1 MITTVY
7 LNLEDD
13 VAKIVAR
20 IKKVR
25 GSEIVL
31 VCPKRCF
38 LFSDKMNLVL
48 LKKQTD
54 FLQKKISVLTMDDKG
69 QNFAK
74 DAGFEIK
81 VFPKN
86 NFKPTGVSDIQVQRT
101 HVKNVEPLT
110 PAENQLSKA
119 VKDVSNFVSGLV
131 MKKEAPV
138 ESLSSIDKPTVL
150 KTQNKSPQALSLKQG
165 IPPTLKKSSKSYF
178 RIFSLITL
186 LTVILSLVLFFLV
199 LPEAQVIIYPK
210 SEKLI
215 RDFDI
220 SLDST
225 AKKYD
230 VASLVLPSV
239 KISETLTQSN
249 KFQSKGKKDVGNK
262 ASGYIKIYNFTGQIL
277 NLKSETTTLNV
288 SGKTYK
294 LVNDALQIKPIKYKN
309 AKTKEIDETS
319 LSEPVAIVASSGGE
333 DFNLPA
339 GLRMEISNT
348 VFGSR
353 PQVLYAKT
361 SDPITG
367 GYTRYLSI
375 VSEADISSA
384 RDQLG
389 AEILS
394 IIKQKLTDSGLELL
408 DNGYRIE
415 VVDFSTDKA
424 VNTESPS
431 FNAKLLAKISGL
443 AFSKNDFNVLVKER
457 LSQGISESKELNLDE
472 HTEIV
477 RQLKNIDLNL
487 FNASLAVHL
496 ETQAFS
502 KIKVDEFFEKLKG
515 QSVKNANEVLL
526 ADENIDKAEVTLS
539 PSWQKTFPLIKNK
552 INIIINK

>member
-1 MITTVY
+1 MINTVY

-25 GSEIVL
+25 GNEIVL

-38 LFSDKMNLVL
+38 LFSDKINLVL

-74 DAGFEIK
+74 EAGFEIK

-131 MKKEAPV
+131 TKKETSP
-138 ESLSSIDKPTVL
+138 ESINLLDKSSVL
-150 KTQNKSPQALSLKQG
+150 KTQNKLPEVLTFKQG
-165 IPPTLKKSSKSYF
+165 IPATLKKSQKSYF
-178 RIFSLITL
+178 RIFSLVTL
-186 LTVILSLVLFFLV
+186 LTIILSLALFFLV
-199 LPEAQVIIYPK
+199 LPEAKVIIYPK
-210 SEKLI
+210 SEKLT

-220 SLDST
+220 SLDSS

-230 VASLVLPSV
+230 VASLLLPSV
-239 KISETLTQSN
+239 KISETLTQSS

-277 NLKSETTTLNV
+277 NLKSETTTFNA

-294 LVNDALQIKPIKYKN
+294 LVNDALQIKPVKYKN
-309 AKTKEIDETS
+309 AKTKEIDENS
-319 LSEPVAIVASSGGE
+319 LSEPIAIVATSGGE
-333 DFNLPA
+333 NFNLPA

-389 AEILS
+389 AELLTTL
-394 IIKQKLTDSGLELL
+394 KQKLNDSGLELL
-408 DNGYRIE
+408 DSGYRIE
-415 VVDFSTDKA
+415 VVEFSTDKA

-431 FNAKLLAKISGL
+431 FNAKLLAKISGV
-443 AFSKNDFNVLVKER
+443 AFSKNDFDILVKER
-457 LSQGISESKELNLDE
+457 LLQGISESKELNLNE
-472 HTEIV
+472 HTEIT
-477 RQLKNIDLNL
+477 RQLKNVDLNL

-496 ETQAFS
+496 DTLAFS
-502 KIKVDEFFEKLKG
+502 KVNLNEYFGKLKG
-515 QSVKNANEVLL
+515 QSIKSANDVLL
-526 ADENIDKAEVTLS
+526 SDENIDKAEGTLS
-539 PSWQKTFPLIKNK
+539 PSWQKTFPIIKNR
-552 INIIINK
+552 ISIIINK

>member
-1 MITTVY
+1 
-7 LNLEDD
+7 
-13 VAKIVAR
+13 
-20 IKKVR
+20 
-25 GSEIVL
+25 
-31 VCPKRCF
+31 
-38 LFSDKMNLVL
+38 
-48 LKKQTD
+48 
-54 FLQKKISVLTMDDKG
+54 
-69 QNFAK
+69 
-74 DAGFEIK
+74 
-81 VFPKN
+81 
-86 NFKPTGVSDIQVQRT
+86 
-101 HVKNVEPLT
+101 
-110 PAENQLSKA
+110 
-119 VKDVSNFVSGLV
+119 
-131 MKKEAPV
+131 
-138 ESLSSIDKPTVL
+138 
-150 KTQNKSPQALSLKQG
+150 
-165 IPPTLKKSSKSYF
+165 
-178 RIFSLITL
+178 
-186 LTVILSLVLFFLV
+186 
-199 LPEAQVIIYPK
+199 
-210 SEKLI
+210 
-215 RDFDI
+215 
-220 SLDST
+220 
-225 AKKYD
+225 
-230 VASLVLPSV
+230 
-239 KISETLTQSN
+239 
-249 KFQSKGKKDVGNK
+249 VGNK

>member
-1 MITTVY
+1 MINTVY

-25 GSEIVL
+25 GNEIVL

-38 LFSDKMNLVL
+38 LFSDKINLVL

-74 DAGFEIK
+74 EAGFEIK

-131 MKKEAPV
+131 TKKETSP
-138 ESLSSIDKPTVL
+138 ESINLLDKSSVL
-150 KTQNKSPQALSLKQG
+150 KTQNKLPEVLTFKQG
-165 IPPTLKKSSKSYF
+165 IPATLKKSQKSYF
-178 RIFSLITL
+178 RIFSLVTL
-186 LTVILSLVLFFLV
+186 LTIILSLALFFLV
-199 LPEAQVIIYPK
+199 LPEAKVIIYPK
-210 SEKLI
+210 SEKLT

-220 SLDST
+220 SLDSS

-230 VASLVLPSV
+230 VASLLLPSV
-239 KISETLTQSN
+239 KISETLTQSS

-277 NLKSETTTLNV
+277 NLKSETTTFNA

-294 LVNDALQIKPIKYKN
+294 LVNDALQIKPVKYKN
-309 AKTKEIDETS
+309 AKTKEIDENS
-319 LSEPVAIVASSGGE
+319 LSEPIAIVATSGGE
-333 DFNLPA
+333 NFNLPA

-389 AEILS
+389 AELLTTL
-394 IIKQKLTDSGLELL
+394 KQKLNDSGLELL
-408 DNGYRIE
+408 DSGYRIE
-415 VVDFSTDKA
+415 VVEFSTDKA

-431 FNAKLLAKISGL
+431 FNAKLLAKISGV
-443 AFSKNDFNVLVKER
+443 AFSKNDFDILVKER
-457 LSQGISESKELNLDE
+457 LLQGISESKELNLNE
-472 HTEIV
+472 HTEIT
-477 RQLKNIDLNL
+477 RQLKNVDLNL

-496 ETQAFS
+496 DTLAFS
-502 KIKVDEFFEKLKG
+502 KVNLNEYFGKLKG
-515 QSVKNANEVLL
+515 QSIKSANDVLL
-526 ADENIDKAEVTLS
+526 SDENIDKAEVTLS
-539 PSWQKTFPLIKNK
+539 PSWQKTFPIIKNR
-552 INIIINK
+552 ISIIINK